1 MRKSI
6 MALAA
11 VATLTLSSVANAAV
25 MVNSGSVVNLNN
37 PDPSATNPVSS
48 VQTVGDTTTINFG
61 LNPITTTAGNVF
73 SSAFTIS
80 DSASGIYSVNV
91 GTSSDG
97 VTFTSGT
104 LTDVLTSTVYDLVV
118 TDFGLGM
125 RLGPPFTGT
134 VSLAPGDYRLVVNGT
149 ATSGGSF
156 DGTVTILAAVPEP
169 ATWAMMLLG
178 FGAIGLSMRKRRGS
192 RVSFAQVA

>member
-1 MRKSI
+1 MRKLVYTLAGAA
-6 MALAA
+6 ALASA
-11 VATLTLSSVANAAV
+11 SIANAAV

-73 SSAFTIS
+73 NSAFTIS
-80 DSASGIYSVNV
+80 DTASGIYSVNV

-104 LTDVLTSTVYDLVV
+104 LTDMLTSTVYNLVV
-118 TDFGLGM
+118 TDAGLGL

-134 VSLAPGDYRLVVNGT
+134 VSLAPGDYTLAVNGT
-149 ATSGGSF
+149 ATGGGSF
-156 DGTVTILAAVPEP
+156 AGTVTILAAAVPEP

-178 FGAIGLSMRKRRGS
+178 FGAIGLSMRKRR
-192 RVSFAQVA
+192 RPVLAQVA